1 MDLNYTPEELAF
13 REEVRGFLAARLP
26 HELARKVIEHKRLSK
41 EDYVL
46 WQRILHERG
55 WIAPNWPVELGG
67 CGWNAVQRHIFE
79 EECAAAGAPPVIAF
93 GVYMVGPVIAAFGS
107 DWQKDH
113 YLPRILSSEDWWC
126 QGYSEP
132 GSGSDLASL
141 RTTAVR
147 DGDHYVVNGQKTWTT
162 LAQYAD
168 MMFCLVRT
176 SATGKKQEGISFLLI
191 DMRSPGVEVRPI
203 ITLDGE
209 HEVNEVWLQD
219 VRVPVRNLVGEEGRG
234 WTCAKFLLS
243 NERTGIAGVSRSK
256 RELAYLKAI
265 AAQEIAGGRPL
276 IERPSFRDRIARV
289 EIDLMALEITV
300 LRVLSADRQG
310 KPLGPEASI
319 LKIKGTEIQQSL
331 TELMMEAVGP
341 WALPHLPAQWSDH
354 WLGERVG
361 PEYAAPLAAR
371 YFNYRKVSIYGGSNE
386 IQRNIIAQAVLGL

>member
-1 MDLNYTPEELAF
+1 MDLNYTPDELAF

-41 EDYVL
+41 EDYLL

-55 WIAPNWPVELGG
+55 WIAPNWSVELGG

-79 EECAAAGAPPVIAF
+79 EECASAGAPPVIAF

-256 RELAYLKAI
+256 RELAYLRAI

-319 LKIKGTEIQQSL
+319 LKIKGTEIQQAL

-361 PEYAAPLAAR
+361 PDYAAPLAAR